1 MTMKNEDCI
10 HTYYAALM
18 FVVLVQQVLSPNE
31 SKRMG
36 YLDLAK
42 AAGYPKEFL
51 AKDEFSGQITK
62 TMTRMSELLDECQ
75 AECSEQL
82 PLIQGLVVLK
92 DNEKP
97 PEERLPS
104 AGFWRALDVPE
115 NKRGEFMREEEAR
128 IVEFG
133 VKWKDLMVNFN
144 MKALKRLYD

>member
-1 MTMKNEDCI
+1 MTVKNEDHI

-18 FVVLVQQVLSPNE
+18 FVVLVQQVLSPSK

-42 AAGYPKEFL
+42 SAGYPKEFL
-51 AKDEFSGQITK
+51 AKDEFRGQITK

-75 AECSEQL
+75 AECSERL
-82 PLIQGLVVLK
+82 PLIQGLVVQK
-92 DNEKP
+92 DDEKP
-97 PEERLPS
+97 LEERLPGP
-104 AGFWRALDVPE
+104 GFWRVLDVPE
-115 NKRGEFMREEEAR
+115 NKRGEFMQEEEAR

-133 VKWKDLMVNFN
+133 VKWKGLTVNFN